1 MVFWY
6 AFGTHDG
13 YTLWGGPRQRVHG
26 RGCAGDQWRRCAEL
40 VPSTKRWTPCARPS
54 KSSTERLAHSGS
66 RASDP
71 LSRRLPGVR
80 GDAEAAEL
88 AAGLIELAA
97 NTDTL

>member
-1 MVFWY
+1 VSMGAV
-6 AFGTHDG
+6 A
-13 YTLWGGPRQRVHG
+13 LVISGGG
-26 RGCAGDQWRRCAEL
+26 AL
-40 VPSTKRWTPCARPS
+40 SSLPSTKRWTPCARPS